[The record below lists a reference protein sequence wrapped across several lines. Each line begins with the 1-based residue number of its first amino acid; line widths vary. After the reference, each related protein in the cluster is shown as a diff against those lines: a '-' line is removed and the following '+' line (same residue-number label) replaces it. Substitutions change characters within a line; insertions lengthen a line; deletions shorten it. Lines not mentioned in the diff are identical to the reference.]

1 MAQATYATLAQV
13 EPELKAYNQNP
24 SALEVTAGQSYLINE
39 ALPYITRRIDQL
51 TGQTFMPLIDT
62 RPYDATQENVDK
74 YRNQLILDMPLLVVG
89 TVTVAGQGLTP
100 WTDGIYD
107 NRHLYDYMYVPQI
120 QTPITALQGLQMFP
134 LWLPTLW
141 NTWPPILC
149 NSWTINQFNNTWL
162 QTGGLSSAILVTGT
176 WGYRTRYTT
185 DAWKISGDSV
195 QNIGGITDATPTI
208 TVNNVNG
215 MQYDGSTPRFSVG
228 QLLLLETE
236 FCEVISVDAN
246 TNTLTVIRGARGST
260 AAAHVINTTINI
272 YYPEPAIVRAA
283 IRWAAYLYSRRAVF
297 EKTSL
302 QFGQGGQ
309 YSVTFPTDAPEEVRN
324 ILHQFTNLQAR
335 V

>member
-1 MAQATYATLAQV
+1 MAQATYANLAQV

-24 SALEVTAGQSYLINE
+24 TALEVTAGKSYLTDY
-39 ALPYITRRIDQL
+39 ALPYITNRIDQL
-51 TGQTFMPLIDT
+51 TGQTFMPRQDT
-62 RPYDATQENVDK
+62 RPFDATQANVDK
-74 YRNQLILDMPLLVVG
+74 YRNQLILDMPLLVAT
-89 TVTVAGQGLTP
+89 TVTVAGQELTP

-107 NRHLYDYMYVPQI
+107 NRHLYDYMFVPQY
-120 QTPITALQGLQMFP
+120 QTPITAFQGLQGFP

-141 NTWPPILC
+141 NRFPPFLC
-149 NSWTINQFNNTWL
+149 NGWTLNLYNQTW
-162 QTGGLSSAILVTGT
+162 QNTGGVVDAIVVTGT

-185 DAWKISGDSV
+185 DAWKLSGDSV
-195 QNIGGITDATPTI
+195 QNGGGITDATTTI

-215 MQYDGSTPRFSVG
+215 AQYDGTTPRFSVG

-236 FCEVISVDAN
+236 WCEVIGVN
-246 TNTLTVIRGARGST
+246 TSTNVLTVIRGARGST

-272 YYPEPAIVRAA
+272 FYPEPAIVRAA
-283 IRWAAYLYSRRAVF
+283 VRWASYLYARRAVF
-297 EKTSL
+297 EKTTL

-309 YSVTFPTDAPEEVRN
+309 YSAVMPMDVPEEVRN